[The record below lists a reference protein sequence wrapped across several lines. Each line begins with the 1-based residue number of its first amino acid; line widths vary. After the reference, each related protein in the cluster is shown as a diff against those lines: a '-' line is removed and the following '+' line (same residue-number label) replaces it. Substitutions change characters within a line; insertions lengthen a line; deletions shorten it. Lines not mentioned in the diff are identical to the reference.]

1 MKRGIVMGKH
11 FMNLLINFIVRA
23 VAGMVL
29 IYFINQF
36 LVSKGIMTNVGINPI
51 TMATSGTLGV
61 PGVVLLYGIT
71 FSQRL

>member
-1 MKRGIVMGKH
+1 MGKYLVDL
-11 FMNLLINFIVRA
+11 FVNFVARA
-23 VAGMVL
+23 VVGAVL
-29 IYFINQF
+29 IYFVNQF
-36 LVSKGIMTNVGINPI
+36 LISKGIVTNVGINPI